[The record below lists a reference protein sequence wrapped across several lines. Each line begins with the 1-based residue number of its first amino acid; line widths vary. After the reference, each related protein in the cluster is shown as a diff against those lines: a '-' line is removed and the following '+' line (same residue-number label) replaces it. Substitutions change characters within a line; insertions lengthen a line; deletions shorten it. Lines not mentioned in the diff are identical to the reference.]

1 MAGLNDLVT
10 NKELQTTSLPGWYST
25 AQQNLVNQTT
35 GVNAPAIG
43 DTAAQSAVSAF
54 GTGSPF
60 TSGQNILQTIGSG
73 AANPWLVTTD
83 ATGAQTVSPNVA
95 TPLGGLFAA
104 QRDYL
109 GQIMPDIDVAAT
121 APAIASG
128 GFGSRMNLS
137 GIAREREKAY
147 SDLAQKQ
154 MQAALQAQQTGVAA
168 GAGLGNIGQG
178 LVKSALETGT
188 YQQNAP
194 YAGAVNVA
202 NILSKV
208 SPEKNIEKSV
218 KLGGL
223 NQILGLMTGV
233 SGGMGALTG
242 DYLRDAR
249 GNILKDPSG
258 NPIKR
263 PGLLEQLGIKGGL
276 TKLADYFQNPSRLPP
291 VSHTSPDS
299 GAVFDSESGL
309 TFVTGADGQQYSIDV
324 NGNYYDASGNL
335 VWSPASA
342 YPDESYEQ
350 DNMYNTTPDYSYE
363 ADNMYNST
371 PSGESYYGDESAQYG
386 NYYGY

>member
-35 GVNAPAIG
+35 GVNAPALG

-104 QRDYL
+104 QKDYL

-137 GIAREREKAY
+137 GIAREREKAF

-208 SPEKNIEKSV
+208 SPEKNIEKSI

-223 NQILGLMTGV
+223 NQIMGLLAGTQGGLNALMGRTVTDSAGNKV
-233 SGGMGALTG
+233 VLPGLIEQIRRLYSGGGGEQPGMEGTTELT
-242 DYLRDAR
+242 
-249 GNILKDPSG
+249 
-258 NPIKR
+258 
-263 PGLLEQLGIKGGL
+263 
-276 TKLADYFQNPSRLPP
+276 NPSQP
-291 VSHTSPDS
+291 
-299 GAVFDSESGL
+299 G
-309 TFVTGADGQQYSIDV
+309 
-324 NGNYYDASGNL
+324 
-335 VWSPASA
+335 
-342 YPDESYEQ
+342 DESYGWRYFSDGTVISPSGDYYRNGELV
-350 DNMYNTTPDYSYE
+350 YSPPNTYESPDYSFWDDTYGSDSGSGGGGQYE
-363 ADNMYNST
+363 SPTD
-371 PSGESYYGDESAQYG
+371 YGDYF
-386 NYYGY
+386 